1 MTVGNYFSFPKDF
14 PDYVDGKFFFFGG
27 GGWVNEA

>member
-14 PDYVDGKFFFFGG
+14 PDYVAGKFFFGG